1 MICVNPL
8 WLCSYLRYT
17 VHTPPADNGG
27 ELKFAAGS
35 QRKVGWGWLAAI
47 EASQGLYL
55 ENIQTELYILPLF
68 VTMVTAQ
75 SDHDQHHHVSNH
87 QQDADLS
94 MNVICDPDPHH
105 CSWKAGGWP
114 APTFPALSLTVTADR
129 RWRSV
134 YLRIFVDA
142 NGCLGKGRN
151 MIDRTDRGCH
161 WPKQQWGATQS
172 WRDVTEDKNMRIA
185 SFSTIKQDDH
195 ELPIG
200 GDDTCQMIES
210 KCRPLQEEHLG
221 PLGLVTVTQPLKVF
235 SITR

>member
-87 QQDADLS
+87 QQDAVILILIIAVEKREADL
-94 MNVICDPDPHH
+94 
-105 CSWKAGGWP
+105 
-114 APTFPALSLTVTADR
+114 
-129 RWRSV
+129 
-134 YLRIFVDA
+134 
-142 NGCLGKGRN
+142 
-151 MIDRTDRGCH
+151 
-161 WPKQQWGATQS
+161 
-172 WRDVTEDKNMRIA
+172 
-185 SFSTIKQDDH
+185 
-195 ELPIG
+195 
-200 GDDTCQMIES
+200 
-210 KCRPLQEEHLG
+210 RPLS
-221 PLGLVTVTQPLKVF
+221 PP
-235 SITR
+235 

>member
-1 MICVNPL
+1 MRYD
-8 WLCSYLRYT
+8 LCEPALALQLFALHSAQL
-17 VHTPPADNGG
+17 HTPPADNGG

-105 CSWKAGGWP
+105 CS
-114 APTFPALSLTVTADR
+114 
-129 RWRSV
+129 
-134 YLRIFVDA
+134 
-142 NGCLGKGRN
+142 
-151 MIDRTDRGCH
+151 
-161 WPKQQWGATQS
+161 
-172 WRDVTEDKNMRIA
+172 
-185 SFSTIKQDDH
+185 
-195 ELPIG
+195 
-200 GDDTCQMIES
+200 
-210 KCRPLQEEHLG
+210 
-221 PLGLVTVTQPLKVF
+221 
-235 SITR
+235 